1 MTTKNICVFDVALQ
15 MFSAILTTSTCTAV
29 HWDSGHNKKSKNP
42 QICKNLILPQLNVII
57 SNINVYIYVYVRI
70 YIYIYIYVYSPG
82 LGPERVRSPTFCF
95 CCNICY
101 VCLTAFT
108 FVWFC
113 CNICY
118 VCLTTFT
125 ISAIIIVYCSD
136 NCCLLFKQWAR
147 EGGCQGAPGLNH
159 CC

>member
-1 MTTKNICVFDVALQ
+1 MPYH
-15 MFSAILTTSTCTAV
+15 IL
-29 HWDSGHNKKSKNP
+29 H
-42 QICKNLILPQLNVII
+42 
-57 SNINVYIYVYVRI
+57 I
-70 YIYIYIYVYSPG
+70 YIYIYIYSPG
-82 LGPERVRSPTFCF
+82 LGPERVRSPTFC
-95 CCNICY
+95 
-101 VCLTAFT
+101 
-108 FVWFC
+108 FC

-159 CC
+159 RSLFHLLGAPFSHSLLCTTICSKKCYFRKNMYPKWCQNPFKMKLQIATLFCFVFL